1 MTPASLFARKDLSR
15 GLVTT
20 FIILSTAGGGGG
32 ASHTSPGSFLM
43 TGPFFRSC
51 GWPDEPLRSVP
62 LSLEVTSTDA
72 ERSRSPRRTR

>member
-32 ASHTSPGSFLM
+32 GGHVAWIVPHDGSLLQV
-43 TGPFFRSC
+43 
-51 GWPDEPLRSVP
+51 GWPDRPTAVGALVA
-62 LSLEVTSTDA
+62 EVTSTD